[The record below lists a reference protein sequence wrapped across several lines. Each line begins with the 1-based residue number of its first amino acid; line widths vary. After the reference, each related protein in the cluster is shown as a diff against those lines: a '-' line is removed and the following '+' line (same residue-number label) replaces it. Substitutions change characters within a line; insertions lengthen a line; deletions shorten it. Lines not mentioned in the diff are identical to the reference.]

1 MELPLKECPFYLTD
15 EQIAFVSQLL
25 SEMTTEEK
33 IGQLFLPINY
43 MEDEQE
49 LRDFVRR
56 FQPGGLMNRPAPAKE
71 NRARHR
77 VMQEESKIPMFISAN
92 IESGGNGIATEGTAF
107 GNPLQVAA
115 TDDEQYARRL
125 GEIAGAEG
133 RAVGVNYAFAPI
145 IDIDYN
151 TLNPITNT
159 RTFGND
165 PERVYRMAKAY
176 IAGLTEDGASRDM
189 IYSIKHF
196 PGDGVDC
203 RDQHLHTTY
212 NTLSPEEWENT
223 YGKNY
228 RRLIAEGAPT
238 VMVGHIGLPEYVKA
252 LNPSATK
259 KEILAP
265 GSLSREIVTELLRK
279 KMGFHGVIITDS
291 TSMNGFYAHMSRELA
306 VPTAIANGCDMFLF
320 NFSVEEDFEFMKQG
334 IQKGILSME
343 RVDEAVTRILALK
356 VSMGLFEKQK
366 AGTLVP
372 GEDALAV
379 LGNAEYKKYAAEC
392 ADRAVTLVKDEEG
405 NLPLS
410 PEHKKRIM
418 VYVMGDRED
427 FYGNQKVGDMFIEA
441 MRQEG
446 FSVDVFDYSRKFP
459 DPSATTKEFLASYDA
474 AVYVLSE
481 GTSSNQTTV
490 RLTWNLPLANDAPWF
505 VNDIP
510 TIAVSF
516 ANPYHLRDMPEV
528 KTYINAYTTSD
539 YTVRAVVEK
548 LLGRSAFTGVNP
560 VDTSCGCYELQE

>member
-1 MELPLKECPFYLTD
+1 MEIRFKEKPFCLTD
-15 EQIAFVSQLL
+15 EQIAFVTGTVSRMSLDQ
-25 SEMTTEEK
+25 K

-43 MEDEQE
+43 IEDEQE
-49 LRDFVRR
+49 LRGFVRR
-56 FQPGGLMNRPAPAKE
+56 FQPGGLMNRPAPGKVNQE
-71 NRARHR
+71 KHRA
-77 VMQEESKIPMFISAN
+77 MQEESEIPMFIPAN
-92 IESGGNGIATEGTAF
+92 IESGGNGVATEGTAF

-115 TDDEQYARRL
+115 TDDVHYAYEL
-125 GEIAGAEG
+125 GKIAGAEG
-133 RAVGVNYAFAPI
+133 RATGVNYAFAPI

-165 PERVYRMAKAY
+165 PERVCAMAKAY
-176 IAGLTEDGASRDM
+176 IAGLTNDGASRDM

-212 NTLSPEEWENT
+212 NTLSPEDWEST

-228 RRLIAEGAPT
+228 RRLIEEGAPT
-238 VMVGHIGLPEYVKA
+238 VMVGHIGLPEYVKK
-252 LNPSATK
+252 LNPAATK

-279 KMGFHGVIITDS
+279 SMGFNGVIITDS

-320 NFSVEEDFEFMKQG
+320 NFSVEEDYLFMKQG
-334 IQKGILSME
+334 IERGILSME
-343 RVDEAVTRILALK
+343 RVDEAVTRIIALK
-356 VSMGLFEKQK
+356 TAMGLFEKQK

-372 GEDALAV
+372 GVEALDV
-379 LGNAEYKKYAAEC
+379 LGSAESQKLAAEC
-392 ADRAVTLVKDEEG
+392 ADRAVTLVKDEEK
-405 NLPLS
+405 NLPIS
-410 PEHKKRIM
+410 PETHRRLM

-427 FYGNQKVGDMFIEA
+427 FYGNQKVGDLFVEA
-441 MRQEG
+441 MRREG

-516 ANPYHLRDMPEV
+516 ANPYHLRDMPEI
-528 KTYINAYTTSD
+528 KTYINAYTTSA
-539 YTVRAVVEK
+539 YNVRAVVDK

-560 VDTSCGCYELQE
+560 VDTTCGCYELQL